1 VNARTSTLQ
10 GHVDRIYDSA
20 LAPERWEAFLEALSK
35 ELRAANLHLV
45 FSAPISGD
53 RGVVASVGMDERYRD
68 AYRSHFHSL
77 NPWLPY
83 YGPEAVEGEIFLGDA
98 ALPEAEVVRTE
109 FYNDWMQPQRIAHP
123 FAARLR
129 NRAPG
134 DSVSDLAGYREEGS
148 GAFDR
153 ESLDLLRQ
161 LIPHLQRALAIHD
174 RLGGAEMRAGAVEE
188 ALDRISG
195 GVILLDDRG
204 DSIAVNRTAEEILTM
219 DDGLVMDRDG
229 PRASTAKQTGELRRL
244 VAEATRTGAGRGVDP
259 GAGVRLARP
268 SGRPP
273 LEALVAPLRR
283 ESSPLLD
290 RRAACVIFLTDPA
303 ARADTPPARLRQQYG
318 LTAMEAEIAARLLG
332 GMALAGIGNDLE
344 ITIHTV
350 RGHLKRLFAKT
361 GTHRQAEL
369 LRVLLEVSPRIRSV

>member
-1 VNARTSTLQ
+1 VNPLASTLQ
-10 GHVDRIYDSA
+10 SHVDRIYDAA

-109 FYNDWMQPQRIAHP
+109 FYNDWMRPQRLAHP

-129 NRAPG
+129 NSSPG
-134 DSVSDLAGYREEGS
+134 DPVSDLACYREEGS
-148 GAFDR
+148 GPFDR
-153 ESLDLLRQ
+153 ESLDLVRR
-161 LIPHLQRALAIHD
+161 LIPHLQRALVIHA

-195 GVILLDDRG
+195 GLILLDEQG
-204 DSIAVNRTAEEILTM
+204 APITINRTAEGILAM
-219 DDGLVMDRDG
+219 DDGLALDREG

-244 VAEATRTGAGRGVDP
+244 LAEAAKTGTGWGVDA
-259 GAGVRLARP
+259 GAVVRLARP
-268 SGRPP
+268 SGRSP
-273 LEALVAPLRR
+273 LEAVVAPLRR

-290 RRAACVIFLTDPA
+290 RRATCAIFLTDPA
-303 ARADTPPARLRQQYG
+303 ARGDAPPAQLRQQYG
-318 LTAMEAEIAARLLG
+318 LTEMEAEVASRLVR
-332 GMALAGIGNDLE
+332 GMDLTEIGNDLG

-361 GTHRQAEL
+361 DTHRQTEL
-369 LRVLLEVSPRIRSV
+369 LRMLLEDPGRIRSV